1 MQNLPPKRF
10 SYQIL
15 ILLAIGVGATVLV
28 LLIGRAAPV
37 VEDCITPPPYNPGNN
52 SSKWAPGTNVTVVFD
67 QNSNF
72 TDAEKRAMTSA
83 AQRWNAANGTSGNN
97 SGVTFVG
104 FSTGPAPNLNTTTSP
119 VLYVKR
125 GPLTGALGETTPNAN
140 NSTYPYTSV
149 ATTTIKAGVDWNYP
163 PEWDHS
169 PDLESLMAHEIGH
182 TFGLGDCYPEC
193 TWKSVMGA
201 PAGCYKGADG
211 QPAGCLL
218 GPTPCDNAAAKNY
231 GGYPT
236 PVPEPT
242 PTPQQQCDNPQEQTF
257 CYTTHGRWRGYP
269 MCECIYSP
277 ILIDTQGNGFA
288 LTDGAN
294 GVNFDLNGD
303 GVTERLAWTVNNSD
317 DAWLA
322 LDRNGNGLI
331 DNGQELFGNFTP
343 QPDPPPGI
351 ERNGFLALAEYDKP
365 VNGGNGDGVIDHRD
379 AISSSLR
386 LWQDENHN
394 GISEP
399 SELHTLPSL
408 KVESISLNYKESKR
422 TDQYGNQF
430 RYRAK
435 VDDAKH
441 SQVGRWAWDVFLV
454 H

>member
-1 MQNLPPKRF
+1 VKKEH
-10 SYQIL
+10 IL
-15 ILLAIGVGATVLV
+15 ILGLV
-28 LLIGRAAPV
+28 AGLCSSAWLLKIINEFGSRDVYAQTN
-37 VEDCITPPPYNPGNN
+37 CCTPPPLPPQVPRFPQGSTVNVYINNATGFADVEEEAIKVGLEDWNDENNTSGVDFVVHLN
-52 SSKWAPGTNVTVVFD
+52 SSLPPPGTANTIVVNYDDNFSQSEVASVT
-67 QNSNF
+67 
-72 TDAEKRAMTSA
+72 MY
-83 AQRWNAANGTSGNN
+83 SGSSPN
-97 SGVTFVG
+97 
-104 FSTGPAPNLNTTTSP
+104 GPAVWAEMVFHKNIRTGTPATLPAYVRSVARHEGGHSIGRDNAENCPPGSTIMNLNFNGS
-119 VLYVKR
+119 
-125 GPLTGALGETTPNAN
+125 
-140 NSTYPYTSV
+140 
-149 ATTTIKAGVDWNYP
+149 D
-163 PEWDHS
+163 
-169 PDLESLMAHEIGH
+169 SLI
-182 TFGLGDCYPEC
+182 
-193 TWKSVMGA
+193 
-201 PAGCYKGADG
+201 
-211 QPAGCLL
+211 
-218 GPTPCDNAAAKNY
+218 TPCDNNGISSDPA
-231 GGYPT
+231 YPPLT
-236 PVPEPT
+236 TPEPT

-303 GVTERLAWTVNNSD
+303 GVTERLAWTVNSSD

-322 LDRNGNGLI
+322 LDRNGNGQI
-331 DNGQELFGNFTP
+331 DNGTELFGNLTP
-343 QPDPPPGI
+343 QPDPPPGV